1 MMRNWDAIV
10 FWVAFLIWIAL
21 IVLLAGG
28 LIE

>member
-10 FWVAFLIWIAL
+10 FWVAFLIWVAL